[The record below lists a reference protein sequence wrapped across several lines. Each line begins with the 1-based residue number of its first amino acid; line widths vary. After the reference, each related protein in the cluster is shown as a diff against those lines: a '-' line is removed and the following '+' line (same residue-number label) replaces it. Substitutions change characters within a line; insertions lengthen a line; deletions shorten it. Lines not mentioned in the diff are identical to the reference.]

1 MKKSVC
7 SALILLLS
15 FSVQGCTGQ
24 PKETETQPV
33 TQMQMELELET
44 LHEVETE
51 SESETEAV
59 SAEKTEDSQVS
70 TIIGSLVDIDMEQ
83 ITVLSD
89 NGNEIILPIKE
100 AELDFSSG
108 FRVGNL
114 VAVNYTGELL
124 ETDNL
129 KADISVLRA
138 ADSSDVQELEISAPR
153 KNSENEGDEAATET
167 ADTDEGAETGDEDGT
182 EETETEET
190 EAPETESDTEAE
202 SETEKEALQTIRGD
216 IQNLDRNSM
225 TILTED
231 KEELTFGIMNV
242 QMYFSKGMAKGTK
255 VVVAYTGEFTGDGQS
270 VVSVTD
276 AGSFTEKEDR

>member
-7 SALILLLS
+7 FALICLLS
-15 FSVQGCTGQ
+15 ISVQGCAGQ
-24 PKETETQPV
+24 QTESETQTETQKQ
-33 TQMQMELELET
+33 TELET
-44 LHEVETE
+44 LREVETE
-51 SESETEAV
+51 SEPETETEE
-59 SAEKTEDSQVS
+59 AEKEEDLRVG

-100 AELDFSSG
+100 AELDFSGG

-114 VAVNYTGELL
+114 VSVNYTGEIL
-124 ETDNL
+124 ETDNRS
-129 KADISVLRA
+129 ADIAVLRA
-138 ADSSDVQELEISAPR
+138 ADSSDVQELEVSAL
-153 KNSENEGDEAATET
+153 ENEKEAE
-167 ADTDEGAETGDEDGT
+167 AESGGESESESGT
-182 EETETEET
+182 EEGTEGESESGTEENT
-190 EAPETESDTEAE
+190 EGESESGLEEDTEQE
-202 SETEKEALQTIRGD
+202 SESPTAEVQTIRGE

-225 TILTED
+225 TILTDD

-255 VVVAYTGEFTGDGQS
+255 VVISYTGELTGENQG

-276 AGSFTEKEDR
+276 AASFKEKENE